1 MKFHWELSPAHS
13 SSSPSRLC
21 LSCYKWTL
29 WRPQTVDF
37 QLEPQCYPVLQASC
51 YVCKHLKCK
60 LLLKLCQDFKFFT
73 SKILPTI
80 SRKNYANY
88 LSHVCCLLFLDCV
101 RQVDG
106 GSKSRHWLICHRMCA
121 CRHSLVNDCQPWN
134 QILPMFSV
142 IHEILE
148 CQEARNCSFK
158 SWILTLP
165 SNLFLILSTSFR
177 VKQIACVKSFKTI
190 LTTKRWPQAPVSE
203 TLQRCQSSKE
213 SRNLNSQVLS
223 WL

>member
-1 MKFHWELSPAHS
+1 MFTMIMILNPWNSIGNYHLPILQVHHPDFVCLVTNEHFEDLRRSIS
-13 SSSPSRLC
+13 SMNLNV
-21 LSCYKWTL
+21 TL
-29 WRPQTVDF
+29 ISWHLV
-37 QLEPQCYPVLQASC
+37 CLQAFTMWIIAQI
-51 YVCKHLKCK
+51 VLRFQILHFKNFANDFPQKLCK
-60 LLLKLCQDFKFFT
+60 L
-73 SKILPTI
+73 PI
-80 SRKNYANY
+80 SCV
-88 LSHVCCLLFLDCV
+88 LSSLFLDCV

-177 VKQIACVKSFKTI
+177 VKQIACV
-190 LTTKRWPQAPVSE
+190 
-203 TLQRCQSSKE
+203 
-213 SRNLNSQVLS
+213 
-223 WL
+223 